1 MTKEEEQVLLNR
13 ARQGDG
19 DAFEEL
25 VRAHEK
31 TVYHLALRQLG
42 NREDAEDAVAREVRE
57 ELGLTVETLR
67 FNHSRYYPRTNTL
80 MLNFT
85 VTVAEEDPHPNW
97 EVDAWR
103 WFTPEEARAGVKP
116 GSLAAAFLKG
126 YLDGGVY
133 DFTGC

>member
-1 MTKEEEQVLLNR
+1 MDEKLVNDAIAGSKEAFCRLYGEYKDKLYRYALYR
-13 ARQGDG
+13 LGDPS
-19 DAFEEL
+19 
-25 VRAHEK
+25 
-31 TVYHLALRQLG
+31 
-42 NREDAEDAVAREVRE
+42 DAEDAVAREVRE

-103 WFTPEEARAGVKP
+103 WFTPEEARASIKP
-116 GSLAAAFLKG
+116 GSLAAAFLNG

-133 DFTGC
+133 DFSGC